1 MNADWDAS
9 RLFNNLLIAGNK
21 PNWPIFYEK
30 IEICSEKMVTSMWQK
45 EGSYCRLWKD

>member
-9 RLFNNLLIAGNK
+9 RLFNNLLIARNK
-21 PNWPIFYEK
+21 SNWPIFYEK
-30 IEICSEKMVTSMWQK
+30 IEICSGKMVTSMWQK